1 MTASEVRFS
10 AKETVENE
18 NAVSNSVNVVSG
30 GPGDTRDVATLNETD
45 SESEDEGAPAED
57 VSYLATSLLFF
68 VPIFLQHIVFL
79 HPPDLVRSLITELF
93 EHSRRSPACLSPEI

>member
-45 SESEDEGAPAED
+45 EGAPAED
-57 VSYLATSLLFF
+57 VSYLVTSLLFF